1 MEISALRHPPVWL
14 ALDSRQLGGL
24 ESTLLHLAPLL
35 DARGV
40 LVEVVLISRTV
51 KTRPLV
57 RALQQAGIRC
67 HLAAD
72 SLDFFQLLHHQ
83 RPCLLHCMGQ
93 RASLL
98 GRVLGQ
104 WLGIPVVTTRRG
116 PGSTANPP
124 MGQRLL
130 ARLAGGQSRDLPA
143 SQLPATGEELLH
155 LLHIYQQCLGET
167 LLPQVLDSEPPRPT
181 QQT

>member
-1 MEISALRHPPVWL
+1 MLYEVITAVMEISALRHPPVWL

-98 GRVLGQ
+98 GRVLGHVITSYSIHYTKLYEQ
-104 WLGIPVVTTRRG
+104 P
-116 PGSTANPP
+116 N
-124 MGQRLL
+124 
-130 ARLAGGQSRDLPA
+130 
-143 SQLPATGEELLH
+143 
-155 LLHIYQQCLGET
+155 
-167 LLPQVLDSEPPRPT
+167 
-181 QQT
+181 